1 MRLIQILK
9 ALNPLAPK
17 AGVVASLAEGK
28 SLGEALKDA
37 APVLS
42 KQAARRAQDKFEDGP
57 IALWICLY
65 LEELNALLKEQAREL
80 SGSSLSPRAAKW
92 SASRVARLGE
102 ALSDEL
108 FTQHVANAVL
118 HVTGLHAEQLLIEAK
133 NVDVER
139 LAPRLAEVFKQSLSS
154 LVGRQD
160 LAVTAAVVASRPS
173 APRLAR
179 A

>member
-17 AGVVASLAEGK
+17 AGVVSSLSAGK
-28 SLGEALKDA
+28 SFGESLKEA

-42 KQAARRAQDKFEDGP
+42 KQAARRAQEKYEDGP

-65 LEELNALLKEQAREL
+65 LEELNALLKEQAQEL
-80 SGSSLSPRAAKW
+80 AGSSLSPRAAKW
-92 SASRVARLGE
+92 SAARVARL
-102 ALSDEL
+102 ADSLSDEL
-108 FTQHVANAVL
+108 FTQHVTNAVL
-118 HVTGLHAEQLLIEAK
+118 EGTGLHAEQLIIEAK
-133 NVDVER
+133 KIDVER